1 MGNADEFEIEDEF
14 TMEPQQ
20 YQLFARAQA
29 ARAKVQTALQV
40 SGLDTVATERAQLFI
55 KRVKGLPL
63 GEVIEFMDA
72 IARGSKTNKLLKE
85 FDALEGVDKIGAIKF
100 LMIEVAVIAMVT
112 TEIDTDATIASTIGE

>member
-1 MGNADEFEIEDEF
+1 MTSSLLE
-14 TMEPQQ
+14 
-20 YQLFARAQA
+20 RAQA

-85 FDALEGVDKIGAIKF
+85 FDALEGVDKIVAIKF

-112 TEIDTDATIASTIGE
+112 TEIDTDATIASTIAD